1 MISYK
6 DLTYYCLH
14 HFENSYNVGWIDVQD
29 DFPKVSLSQEFMA
42 KLWEYIKFPLN
53 VHRSSND
60 SVLVHYNGEKKTLGF
75 SEIRVLSK
83 DSLKRYAAPDLIFH
97 YVTKYN
103 YCPPEEFIEAV
114 LTGPKPGSSEY
125 IHFMSKYNEENLW
138 GENAEI
144 VELSEML
151 RKNIISHSNAYVI
164 RILEENLE
172 YIHILTKE
180 GSLLNLSILNR
191 NIALAKQLLTM
202 GIDLNKFSGIELI
215 SALTHEEDDLI
226 ELLLARNVMF
236 NLSSPRTNPL
246 FIATRKGNLKAVQL
260 LLENGVDPSIEYS
273 NEFMRNFSVI
283 DLAREK
289 LIPSQK

>member
-1 MISYK
+1 MIYYK
-6 DLTYYCLH
+6 DLTCYSLH
-14 HFENSYNVGWIDVQD
+14 HFENSYNVGWIDVKD
-29 DFPKVSLSQEFMA
+29 DFPKATLSQEFIT

-60 SVLVHYNGEKKTLGF
+60 PALVQYNEEKKTLGF

-83 DSLKRYAAPDLIFH
+83 DGSKKYAAPDLIFH
-97 YVTKYN
+97 YITKYN

-125 IHFMSKYNEENLW
+125 IHFISKYYEENLW
-138 GENAEI
+138 GESAEI
-144 VELSEML
+144 VHLSEKL
-151 RKNIISHSNAYVI
+151 RKNIISHNNAFVI

-172 YIHILTKE
+172 YINILTKE
-180 GSLLNLSILNR
+180 GSLLNASILNK
-191 NIALAKQLLTM
+191 NTALAKQLLNM
-202 GIDLNKFSGIELI
+202 GIDVNKFSGIELI
-215 SALTHEEDDLI
+215 SALTHEENDLI
-226 ELLLARNVMF
+226 ELLLTRHVMF

-260 LLENGVDPSIEYS
+260 LLENGIDPSIEYS

-283 DLAREK
+283 DLGRE
-289 LIPSQK
+289 I